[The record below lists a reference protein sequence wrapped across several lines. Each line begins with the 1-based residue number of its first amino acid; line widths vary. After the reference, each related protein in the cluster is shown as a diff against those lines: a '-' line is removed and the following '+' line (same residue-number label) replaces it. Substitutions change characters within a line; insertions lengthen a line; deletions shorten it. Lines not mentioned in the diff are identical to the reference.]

1 MNLRITKIITL
12 LFVIAIY
19 GGCGQ
24 KGELYL
30 PDEKSTALIQS
41 LVVA

>member
-1 MNLRITKIITL
+1 MSLRLVKIITL
-12 LFVIAIY
+12 FFVVAVY

-30 PDEKSTALIQS
+30 PGEKQTA
-41 LVVA
+41 VVVNSHIV